1 MCVAIRSGR
10 FVSPLWFVMEV
21 AFVVKHDS
29 VELCKDLSVVF
40 HFESP
45 HEAVNVENRSLWLK
59 GTEKYPFC
67 GRRQ

>member
-1 MCVAIRSGR
+1 MWLFIRVIDYSGVVINCVTALSMYVAIRSGR
-10 FVSPLWFVMEV
+10 FVSPVWFVTEV

-45 HEAVNVENRSLWLK
+45 
-59 GTEKYPFC
+59 P
-67 GRRQ
+67 